1 MILSNE
7 QPVDIYYSFTNIGD
21 IFVKI
26 YSVTLRVLAL
36 SRLIV
41 LTCVYAYIQLLS
53 KLHWERRDHKYISI
67 WIYTAF
73 SSL

>member
-1 MILSNE
+1 
-7 QPVDIYYSFTNIGD
+7 
-21 IFVKI
+21 VKI
-26 YSVTLRVLAL
+26 YCGTVSVLVL

-53 KLHWERRDHKYISI
+53 TLNWERRDDKYISI